1 MSKALDQMRVL
12 DLTQFEA
19 GPSCTEM
26 LAFLGAD
33 VIKIEHPEW
42 GDMGRA
48 LAAHTPGEDGYYFML
63 LNANKK
69 SITLNLKSPK
79 GRAMFLEMVKQA
91 DVVVENYSPGVM
103 ERLNLDYKTLKEA
116 NPMIIYAT
124 IKGFGTY
131 GPYSEYKSFD
141 MIAQA
146 AGGAFS
152 VTGEEDGIPIKPG
165 TTAGDTGTGIHAAA
179 GIMAAYI
186 DRMTHGHGQKVEVS
200 MQDSVVN
207 FCRVKIRE
215 TYVSGKGATRSG
227 NRTPRTAPANI
238 FPCKPYGA
246 NDYVYIYVMPT
257 TQSMWDNLLKII
269 EREDLLDAE
278 RFSDITTLWQHND
291 EIEAMVTEWTKQ
303 HTKHEVMDLLGM
315 AGVPC
320 GAVLDTKEVLE
331 DPHLRARGMIVDV
344 THPKAGTF
352 AMPACPVQLSESP
365 VEVQPSP
372 LLGQHNAEVYEKL
385 LGLDTEALD
394 ALREQGDI

>member
-19 GPSCTEM
+19 GPSCTEL
-26 LAFLGAD
+26 LAFLGAE

-48 LAAHTPGEDGYYFML
+48 LAADRPGEDGFYFML

-79 GRAMFLEMVKQA
+79 GRDMFLSMVKQA

-103 ERLNLDYKTLKEA
+103 ERLNLDYETLKQV

-124 IKGFGTY
+124 IKGFGSY

-152 VTGEEDGIPIKPG
+152 VTGEADGIPIKPG
-165 TTAGDTGTGIHAAA
+165 PTTGDTGTGIHTAA

-186 DRMTHGHGQKVEVS
+186 DRVTHGHGQKVEVS

-215 TYVSGKGATRSG
+215 TYVTGEAAKRSG
-227 NRTPRTAPANI
+227 NRTPRTSPANI
-238 FPCKPYGA
+238 FPCKPGGP

-257 TQSMWDNLLKII
+257 TQSMWDNLLKIMG
-269 EREDLLDAE
+269 REDLLAEE

-291 EIEAMVTEWTKQ
+291 EIEAIVSEWTRQ
-303 HTKHEVMDLLGM
+303 YTKYEVMDLLGM

-320 GAVLDTKEVLE
+320 GACLDTKEILE

-344 THPKAGTF
+344 DHPKAGTF
-352 AMPACPVQLSESP
+352 AMPGCPVQLSESP
-365 VEVQPSP
+365 VEVKPSP
-372 LLGQHNAEVYEKL
+372 LLGQNNADVYANL
-385 LGLDTEALD
+385 LGLSEDDLQSLHD
-394 ALREQGDI
+394 KGDI